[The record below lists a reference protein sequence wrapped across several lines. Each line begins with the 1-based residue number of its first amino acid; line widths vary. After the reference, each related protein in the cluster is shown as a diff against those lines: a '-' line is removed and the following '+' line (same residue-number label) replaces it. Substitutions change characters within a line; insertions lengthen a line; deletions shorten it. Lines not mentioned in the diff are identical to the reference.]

1 MKSTNELH
9 ELIKALTPQE
19 KRRFKLDA
27 SVQGGGKKYIALF
40 DLISRQK
47 VYDEAKLRQEL
58 KKRNFDESISFTKN
72 YLYKMILR
80 SIISSS
86 AENSADVRLMEMYS
100 RCRALYDRALFG
112 RYFKAVE
119 AGKKISLSFERYG
132 FALEFISMQRQLLRK
147 EQTLKNN
154 ADKFFKEEA
163 RVLGILDALNQL
175 KRLIAGL
182 VEFRRFKGFCR
193 NHSDLEYADEV
204 LMKIEELS
212 SSLSDSLTAKERKL
226 YASYLVHVIKGETDK
241 AYKASKERL
250 SIVMSGPGIFR
261 SSFPGTEDDSYFDLL
276 ESCLRINNAKAAI
289 SLLKEYD
296 SRFRKTGTYMLNRK
310 IFEFMIKL
318 YSGRTADRKSEAQLS
333 AELQVFLETNRGKIT
348 VGTVNDLLL
357 RSSLRCFETGNQKES
372 LKIAEKILSPG
383 ILKFVPSIELPA
395 RMIEVLCHFDLG
407 NFRLVRYKAMSAL
420 KALRRKGLLSE
431 VEKTVLN
438 LLKRTDPGGRAKEI
452 HALLESMSAMLV
464 KIGPDATAAS
474 KPDYAKWI
482 ERKLHSLESGENMC
496 LI

>member
-86 AENSADVRLMEMYS
+86 AENSADIRLMEMYS

-119 AGKKISLSFERYG
+119 AGKKVSLMFERYG
-132 FALEFISMQRQLLRK
+132 FALEFISMQRQLLKK
-147 EQTLKNN
+147 EQTLQNS
-154 ADKFFKEEA
+154 ADKFFREEA
-163 RVLGILDALNQL
+163 RILGILDSLNHL
-175 KRLIAGL
+175 KRIIAGL
-182 VEFRRFKGFCR
+182 VEFRRVKGICR
-193 NHSDLEYADEV
+193 DHADLGYADDV
-204 LMKIEELS
+204 LRKIGELS
-212 SSLSDSLTAKERKL
+212 PALSDSASARERKL
-226 YASYLVHVIKGETDK
+226 FASYLVHVIKGEARK
-241 AYKASKERL
+241 ALRVAKERL
-250 SIVMSGPGIFR
+250 SIVKSDPGIFR

-276 ESCLRINNAKAAI
+276 ESYLRISDIKGANEVMR
-289 SLLKEYD
+289 EYENRLNR
-296 SRFRKTGTYMLNRK
+296 SGTYKLNRQ
-310 IFEFMIKL
+310 IYEFMIKL
-318 YSGRTADRKSEAQLS
+318 SNARNAERKLAAQL
-333 AELQVFLETNRGKIT
+333 AEELLAFLEINKGKIT
-348 VGTVNDLLL
+348 VGTVNELLL
-357 RSSLRCFETGNQKES
+357 RSSLLCFEAGDQGGA
-372 LKIAEKILSPG
+372 LKIAERLLSPSM
-383 ILKFVPSIELPA
+383 LKFVPVMEVPA

-407 NFRLVRYKAMSAL
+407 NHRLVRYKAMSAL
-420 KALRRKGLLSE
+420 KSFSRKGMLFE
-431 VEKTVLN
+431 TERTVLN
-438 LLKRTDPGGRAKEI
+438 QLKKSDSGTGAKEI
-452 HALLESMSAMLV
+452 RSMLESLNSKLV
-464 KIGPDATAAS
+464 KTGYDSTSAS
-474 KPDYAKWI
+474 VPDYAKWI
-482 ERKLHSLESGENMC
+482 ERRLHSIDSGENMC